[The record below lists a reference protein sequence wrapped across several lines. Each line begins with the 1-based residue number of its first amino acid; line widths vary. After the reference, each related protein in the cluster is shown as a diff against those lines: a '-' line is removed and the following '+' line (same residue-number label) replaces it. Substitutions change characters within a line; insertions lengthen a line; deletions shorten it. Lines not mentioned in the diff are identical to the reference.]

1 MNIQPKHP
9 LDSNDPVP
17 NSVREKAPQRRE
29 SRPTG
34 ARTSPL
40 ISVSGEIVVG
50 QRPTDGASNSGSS
63 NGTSNNSQSM
73 VIRIY
78 REQLHQLI
86 DTAEKNGNL
95 AEAGRYRHDLQM
107 SLMLDEQNHQVAFGE
122 EDVQSFAMNDGAFK
136 ARMKELARPTA
147 RQNSGVAALDFPEDL
162 SFKKGPGRCAS
173 ASTGD
178 ESVDQPRTMLGQPET
193 QSNPSVTDSAP
204 SADDLSPLEQM
215 QYIANSLVSKSP
227 PVLAV
232 SGHSVGRAA
241 LSPITQDQWDRCADL
256 NTDEVV
262 QRVKDMLSEFSISQ
276 RLFGEHVLGLSQG
289 SVSDLLARPKPWH
302 MLTQKGREP
311 FVRMRCFLEDPSSV
325 HNLVSNQYRVPADKF
340 LRSNSASYAEPVPQE
355 RKIVFSYIIASPV
368 AILNNMKQS

>member
-1 MNIQPKHP
+1 
-9 LDSNDPVP
+9 
-17 NSVREKAPQRRE
+17 
-29 SRPTG
+29 
-34 ARTSPL
+34 
-40 ISVSGEIVVG
+40 
-50 QRPTDGASNSGSS
+50 
-63 NGTSNNSQSM
+63 M

-95 AEAGRYRHDLQM
+95 AEANRYRQDLQM
-107 SLMLDEQNHQVAFGE
+107 SLMLDEHNHQTPFGE
-122 EDVQSFAMNDGAFK
+122 KDVQNFAMNDGTFK
-136 ARMKELARPTA
+136 ARMKELARPTE
-147 RQNSGVAALDFPEDL
+147 RQDSGVTVVDFPEDL
-162 SFKKGPGRCAS
+162 SFKKGQGRS
-173 ASTGD
+173 ASVPMGNDSADLPHT
-178 ESVDQPRTMLGQPET
+178 RTMLSQPET
-193 QSNPSVTDSAP
+193 QSNPSITDSVP
-204 SADDLSPLEQM
+204 STDDLSPLEQM

-227 PVLAV
+227 PVVAI

-241 LSPITQDQWDRCADL
+241 LPPIGQDQWDRCADL

-311 FVRMRCFLEDPSSV
+311 FVRMRCFLDDPSSV

-340 LRSNSASYAEPVPQE
+340 LRSNSASYAEPIPQGT
-355 RKIVFSYIIASPV
+355 
-368 AILNNMKQS
+368 